1 MGIISGGKV
10 IEGATLPDGGD
21 LLYEY
26 DFAVDGGAV
35 GTINLRG
42 LNGTGQVPNGFVVL
56 DSVVEV
62 LTIPTSGGAATIA
75 VQANAANDVV
85 NAAAISGAPW
95 STTGRKAGIPVA
107 AASSIKMTADRNV
120 AIVVAVAALTAGKFL
135 VRLSGYDAT
144 RS

>member
-1 MGIISGGKV
+1 MAIISGGNV
-10 IEGATLPDGGD
+10 IEGALSRDGGD

-26 DFAVDGGAV
+26 DFAVDGGAI

-42 LNGTGQVPNGFVVL
+42 PQLPNGFVVL

-62 LTIPTSGGAATIA
+62 LTPPTSAASTATIG
-75 VQANAANDVV
+75 VSANAAGDIV
-85 NAAAISGAPW
+85 AAAVVSGAPW
-95 STTGRKAGIPVA
+95 STTGRKAGIPVSA
-107 AASSIKMTADRNV
+107 ATSVKTTAVRSPS
-120 AIVVAVAALTAGKFL
+120 IVVAVQNLTAGAFR

>member
-1 MGIISGGKV
+1 MGIISGGQV
-10 IEGATLPDGGD
+10 IEGAVGRDGGD

-42 LNGTGQVPNGFVVL
+42 PRLPSGFVVL

-62 LTIPTSGGAATIA
+62 LTAPTSGGAATL
-75 VQANAANDVV
+75 AATTGEAAGDIVA
-85 NAAAISGAPW
+85 AAAISGAPW
-95 STTGRKAGIPVA
+95 STTGRKAGTPVSA
-107 AASSIKMTADRNV
+107 ATSVKTTAVRTP
-120 AIVVAVAALTAGKFL
+120 ALVVATAALTAGVIR